1 MQGAQPSAK
10 TAPSTGAPARPAR
23 GRQEIFASR
32 WLPTP
37 RKTRP
42 ITMTTTPP
50 RRMSSVRCSMS
61 ARPAVVTKI
70 EPSTKTAVN
79 PMTKSRAPVTVR
91 LRDFSARVSPVS
103 PVT

>member
-10 TAPSTGAPARPAR
+10 TAPSTGAPASPAL
-23 GRQEIFASR
+23 GRQEILASR
-32 WLPTP
+32 WGPMP

-42 ITMTTTPP
+42 MKMTRTPP
-50 RRMSSVRCSMS
+50 TRMSRVRCSMS

-91 LRDFSARVSPVS
+91 PRDFSARVSPVR
-103 PVT
+103 PVV